1 MGVSLGSEMNQ
12 GSEYYLVCSNIIA
25 LVYFLML
32 SLKCV
37 HDMSCGNFARCLY
50 SETIMMFELFPPNVH
65 AFLKMKTPE
74 LLVCRCITS
83 KYALSMFYCSI

>member
-12 GSEYYLVCSNIIA
+12 GSEYYLFCSNIIA

-37 HDMSCGNFARCLY
+37 HDMSWDDLALCLY
-50 SETIMMFELFPPNVH
+50 SETTMMFVLFPPNVH
-65 AFLKMKTPE
+65 AFLK
-74 LLVCRCITS
+74 
-83 KYALSMFYCSI
+83 